1 MRFVATYALS
11 GTFMNIIYLFSVQH
25 PYYSINNHA
34 LLVPKTPIVDKTCL
48 YRQLIS
54 SVSQLSRS
62 LSDFAE
68 MLNSSSYSNILA
80 RYQQDLLSF
89 SSILEKIE
97 ARNGTVGREMLAEIK
112 AVEKL
117 FYGDETDLMKV
128 DTITEEQVNI
138 TNDVL
143 ASINEACNKTE
154 AILHEVTINETEFEM
169 DFYNT
174 YSRNNC
180 QGPQSRNQAR
190 KVLQCRHLKHRR
202 RP

>member
-1 MRFVATYALS
+1 M
-11 GTFMNIIYLFSVQH
+11 
-25 PYYSINNHA
+25 
-34 LLVPKTPIVDKTCL
+34 
-48 YRQLIS
+48 
-54 SVSQLSRS
+54 SQLSRS

-143 ASINEACNKTE
+143 SSINEACNKTE
-154 AILHEVTINETEFEM
+154 AILHEVTISE
-169 DFYNT
+169 YN
-174 YSRNNC
+174 
-180 QGPQSRNQAR
+180 
-190 KVLQCRHLKHRR
+190 
-202 RP
+202 